1 MDLSLCRSLL
11 YMANISCKHFVGD
24 IAPYRLKFT
33 QQRSA
38 LDAHLLFRTEK
49 YQNLDKINKEETLNY
64 D

>member
-1 MDLSLCRSLL
+1 MDLSLHCSLL

-33 QQRSA
+33 EQSA
-38 LDAHLLFRTEK
+38 LDVYLRFRAEK